1 MIIGLR
7 VQDDGS
13 IMIWG
18 ETDGPDRGHLLNEV
32 AKGGSLCGLPYE
44 ELIQYAWI
52 ETAPDG
58 SLKGGAKRQPP
69 DPSRPADIPDF
80 LRNPRKDTP

>member
-7 VQDDGS
+7 MQDDGS

-32 AKGGSLCGLPYE
+32 AKGGSLGGLSYE
-44 ELIQYAWI
+44 ELIQYACI
-52 ETAPDG
+52 ETSPDG
-58 SLKGGAKRQPP
+58 SFKGGEKHQPH
-69 DPSRPADIPDF
+69 DTSRPVEIPDF
-80 LRNPRKDTP
+80 LRNPRKDIA

>member
-7 VQDDGS
+7 MQDDGS

-32 AKGGSLCGLPYE
+32 AKGDSLGGLAYE

-58 SLKGGAKRQPP
+58 SFKGGEKHQPLDP
-69 DPSRPADIPDF
+69 DHPAEIPDF
-80 LRNPRKDTP
+80 LRNPRKAAP